1 MTMKI
6 ARSTVSTASTAR
18 ALAVVVAAMVLAPLP
33 PDADAA
39 APQAK
44 TAPPGF
50 YRLMIGK
57 IEVTVLSD
65 GTVDLPFDQILTN
78 TTPEKVQAAFARV
91 FLEPPVETSVNAF
104 LVNTGSKLV
113 LIDTGAGGSFGP
125 TLGLLPRSLEA
136 AGYKPEQV
144 DEIYITHM
152 HSDHLGGLAPGG
164 KMAFPNATVRMDQRD
179 SGHWLD
185 EARMKAAPEGWQGT
199 FKAAMALTK
208 PYVDGGKLK
217 PFDGKTELVPGVTA
231 IPAYGHTPGHTVYA
245 IESEGQRLVL
255 WGDLMHVGAIQ
266 FDEPSVTIRYDLD
279 SPAAAVERAK
289 QFAEAAQSQSWV
301 GAAHLQF
308 PGIGHLRTQGE
319 AFAFVPANYM
329 RLR

>member
-1 MTMKI
+1 MKI
-6 ARSTVSTASTAR
+6 ARNTLGAGR
-18 ALAVVVAAMVLAPLP
+18 LLAVVIAATVLAPLP

-50 YRLMIGK
+50 YRFMVGK

-65 GTVDLPFDQILTN
+65 GTVDLPFDKILTN
-78 TTPEKVQAAFARV
+78 TTPEKVQAAFARS
-91 FLEPPVETSVNAF
+91 FLKAPVETSVNAF

-113 LIDTGAGGSFGP
+113 MIDSGAGSSFGP
-125 TLGLLPRSLEA
+125 TLGLLPHNLEA

-144 DEIYITHM
+144 DEIYVTHM

-164 KMAFPNATVRMDQRD
+164 KMAFPNATLRMDQRE

-185 EARMKAAPEGWQGT
+185 ENKMQAAPEGWQGT
-199 FKAAMALTK
+199 FKAAMALTR
-208 PYVDGGKLK
+208 PYADAGKLK
-217 PFDGKTELVPGVTA
+217 PFDGETELVPGVTA
-231 IPAYGHTPGHTVYA
+231 VPAYGHTPGHTVYMV
-245 IESEGQRLVL
+245 ESEGQRLVL
-255 WGDLMHVGAIQ
+255 WGDLMHVAAIQ
-266 FDEPSVTIRYDLD
+266 FEDPSVTIQYDSD
-279 SPAAAVERAK
+279 SPAAMAQRAK

-308 PGIGHLRTQGE
+308 PGIGHLRAQGD
-319 AFAFVPANYM
+319 AYAFVPANYM